1 MPAADAFGSKRGF
14 TVPVGTWLDAEGRR
28 LGPLVAN
35 TPGVQEIAD
44 PAKVERLF
52 QSKGKHE
59 RFAAW
64 TLLFYALWHRA
75 HVLGR
80 PPCGDVFETLANV

>member
-1 MPAADAFGSKRGF
+1 
-14 TVPVGTWLDAEGRR
+14 
-28 LGPLVAN
+28 
-35 TPGVQEIAD
+35 
-44 PAKVERLF
+44 VERLF

-75 HVLGR
+75 HILGK
-80 PPCGDVFETLANV
+80 PADGDIFHCLSEY